1 MTRSLA
7 IFAAVLFTAA
17 VAAASDIK
25 PELLIRTKGVA
36 AELWAL
42 GELESGNCDRCRGQ
56 HAEVSRYQCLPSVWR
71 TTSIPIRWATNPS
84 DASMVVWAVIFQRT
98 KCNPAQLTPER
109 FARAWHCPGARHLN
123 REQRDYVARFCNLVA
138 VAP

>member
-25 PELLIRTKGVA
+25 PEQSTRTKGVA

-42 GELESGNCDRCRGQ
+42 GELESGNCDGCRGQ
-56 HAEVSRYQCLPSVWR
+56 HHEVSRYQCLPSVWR
-71 TTSIPIRWATNPS
+71 TTTLPIQWSTNT
-84 DASMVVWAVIFQRT
+84 AAAAIVVLDVIFQRT
-98 KCNPAQLTPER
+98 KCDPAQLTPEL

-123 REQRDYVARFCNLVA
+123 REQRDYAARFCNLVA
-138 VAP
+138 AAP